1 MDTSCQLSGPTGPNV
16 DGHQPTRTIG
26 HGLSPMISVRAGLN
40 TAGHRST
47 TVTTGPDDQ
56 GGHMLTRLEVSG
68 FKNLLDLRVEFG
80 PFTCIA
86 GENGTGKSNVFD
98 AIQFLSLLADHSM
111 IEAAQAV
118 RGTHGELHGDAR
130 DLFWNGYAAGEHV
143 MTFAAE
149 MIIPGEVEDDF
160 GRLAQPT
167 STFLRYELRLG
178 YQPPMGGERGGRL
191 TLLSEDLSQIRPRD
205 AGSHLRF
212 PHSAKGFRNTVIHGR
227 RSTAPYIS
235 TTLDTGDA
243 VVRIHADGG
252 RRGQPRP
259 APASRAPRT
268 MLSTINE
275 NDDPTILAARREM
288 QTWRRLALE
297 PSALRTADRYD
308 DPSLMRP
315 DGLHL
320 PRCLDRIAR
329 ERSSDDPAR
338 VYSRVAGRLS
348 DLSGLHVRT
357 LDVEAD
363 DTRRLLTIKLHEI
376 DGMVLPA
383 RSLSEGTLRFLALCV
398 LLEDSQAGGL
408 MCMEEPENGI
418 HPANLSA
425 MVKLVRDL
433 AVDADEQ
440 VDEDN
445 PFRQVLINTHSP
457 GVVQLVDPAD
467 LLIADTSTVP
477 EAGGKT
483 ARSLRLRPLAG
494 TWRAGGAERGYGT
507 VADILAY
514 LTTPP
519 EARLTL
525 EGSDS

>member
-1 MDTSCQLSGPTGPNV
+1 
-16 DGHQPTRTIG
+16 
-26 HGLSPMISVRAGLN
+26 
-40 TAGHRST
+40 
-47 TVTTGPDDQ
+47 
-56 GGHMLTRLEVSG
+56 MLTRLEVDG

-98 AIQFLSLLADHSM
+98 AIQFLSLLADRSM

-118 RGTHGELHGDAR
+118 RGTHGSLHGDAR
-130 DLFWNGYAAGEHV
+130 DLFWNGYAEGEHL

-160 GRLAQPT
+160 GRLAEPT

-178 YQPPMGGERGGRL
+178 YQPPRGGERGGRL
-191 TLLSEDLSQIRPRD
+191 TLLYEDLSKIRPRD
-205 AGSHLRF
+205 AASQLRF
-212 PHSAKGFRNTVIHGR
+212 PHSAKGFRNAVVRGR
-227 RSTAPYIS
+227 PSTAPYIS
-235 TTLDTGDA
+235 TSLDTGDA
-243 VVRIHADGG
+243 VVQIHADG

-259 APASRAPRT
+259 APASRAPGT
-268 MLSTINE
+268 MLSTVNR

-288 QTWRRLALE
+288 QSWRRLALE
-297 PSALRTADRYD
+297 PSALRTSDRYQ
-308 DPSLMRP
+308 DPSTMQP

-320 PRCLDRIAR
+320 PRSLDRIAR
-329 ERSSDDPAR
+329 EKSPDDPAR

-357 LDVEAD
+357 LHVEAD
-363 DTRRLLTIKLHEI
+363 DTRELLTIKLHEI
-376 DGMVLPA
+376 DGMELPA

-398 LLEDSQAGGL
+398 LLEDPRAQGL
-408 MCMEEPENGI
+408 LCMEEPENGI
-418 HPANLSA
+418 HPANLLA
-425 MVKLVRDL
+425 MVNLVRDL
-433 AVDADEQ
+433 AVDPSEP

-467 LLIADTSTVP
+467 LLIADTATVP
-477 EAGGKT
+477 REGGKA
-483 ARSLRLRPLAG
+483 ARALRLRPLAG
-494 TWRAGGAERGYGT
+494 TWRAGGVEKGYGT

-514 LTTPP
+514 LTSPP
-519 EARLTL
+519 QARLTL
-525 EGSDS
+525 EESAS

>member
-1 MDTSCQLSGPTGPNV
+1 
-16 DGHQPTRTIG
+16 
-26 HGLSPMISVRAGLN
+26 
-40 TAGHRST
+40 
-47 TVTTGPDDQ
+47 
-56 GGHMLTRLEVSG
+56 MLTRLEVDG

-98 AIQFLSLLADHSM
+98 AIQFLSLLADRSM

-118 RGTHGELHGDAR
+118 RGTHGSLHGDAR
-130 DLFWNGYAAGEHV
+130 DLFWNGYAEGEHL

-160 GRLAQPT
+160 GRLAEPT

-178 YQPPMGGERGGRL
+178 YQPPRGGERGGRL
-191 TLLSEDLSQIRPRD
+191 TLLYEDLSKIRPRD
-205 AGSHLRF
+205 AASQLRF
-212 PHSAKGFRNTVIHGR
+212 PHSAKGFRNTVVRGR
-227 RSTAPYIS
+227 PSTAPYIS
-235 TTLDTGDA
+235 TSLDTGDA
-243 VVRIHADGG
+243 VVQIHADG

-259 APASRAPRT
+259 APASRAPGT
-268 MLSTINE
+268 MLSTINR

-288 QTWRRLALE
+288 QSWRRLALE
-297 PSALRTADRYD
+297 PSALRTSDRYQ
-308 DPSLMRP
+308 DPSTMQP

-320 PRCLDRIAR
+320 PRSLDRIAR
-329 ERSSDDPAR
+329 EKSPDDPAR

-357 LDVEAD
+357 LHVEAD
-363 DTRRLLTIKLHEI
+363 DTRELLTIKLHEI
-376 DGMVLPA
+376 NGMELPA

-398 LLEDSQAGGL
+398 LLEDPSAQGL
-408 MCMEEPENGI
+408 LCMEEPENGI
-418 HPANLSA
+418 HPANLLA
-425 MVKLVRDL
+425 MVNLVRDL
-433 AVDADEQ
+433 AVDPSEP

-467 LLIADTSTVP
+467 LLIADTATVP
-477 EAGGKT
+477 REVSKT
-483 ARSLRLRPLAG
+483 ARALRLRPLAG
-494 TWRAGGAERGYGT
+494 TWRAGGVEKGYGT

-514 LTTPP
+514 LTSPP
-519 EARLTL
+519 QARLTL
-525 EGSDS
+525 EESAS

>member
-1 MDTSCQLSGPTGPNV
+1 
-16 DGHQPTRTIG
+16 
-26 HGLSPMISVRAGLN
+26 
-40 TAGHRST
+40 
-47 TVTTGPDDQ
+47 
-56 GGHMLTRLEVSG
+56 MLTRLEVDG

-98 AIQFLSLLADHSM
+98 AIQFLSLLADRSM

-118 RGTHGELHGDAR
+118 RGTHGSLHGDAR
-130 DLFWNGYAAGEHV
+130 DLFWNGYAEGEHL

-160 GRLAQPT
+160 GRLAEPT

-178 YQPPMGGERGGRL
+178 YQPPQGGERGGRL
-191 TLLSEDLSQIRPRD
+191 TLLYEDLSKIRPRD
-205 AGSHLRF
+205 AASQLRF
-212 PHSAKGFRNTVIHGR
+212 PHSAKGFRNTVVRGR
-227 RSTAPYIS
+227 QSTAPYIS
-235 TTLDTGDA
+235 TSLDTGDA
-243 VVRIHADGG
+243 VVQIHADG

-259 APASRAPRT
+259 APASRAPGT
-268 MLSTINE
+268 MLSTINR

-288 QTWRRLALE
+288 QSWRRLALE
-297 PSALRTADRYD
+297 PSALRASDRYQ
-308 DPSLMRP
+308 DPSTMQP

-320 PRCLDRIAR
+320 PRSLDRIAR
-329 ERSSDDPAR
+329 EKSPDDPAR

-357 LDVEAD
+357 LHVEAD
-363 DTRRLLTIKLHEI
+363 DTRELLTIKLHEI
-376 DGMVLPA
+376 DGMELPA

-398 LLEDSQAGGL
+398 LLEDPSAQGL
-408 MCMEEPENGI
+408 LCMEEPENGI
-418 HPANLSA
+418 HPANLLA
-425 MVKLVRDL
+425 MVNLVRDL
-433 AVDADEQ
+433 AVDPSEP

-467 LLIADTSTVP
+467 LLIADTATVP
-477 EAGGKT
+477 REGSKT
-483 ARSLRLRPLAG
+483 ARALRLRPLAG
-494 TWRAGGAERGYGT
+494 TWRAGGVEKGYGT

-514 LTTPP
+514 LTSPP
-519 EARLTL
+519 QARLTL
-525 EGSDS
+525 EESAS